1 MAIHFHSLAIKKI
14 TQQTT
19 GCVTLTF
26 AIPEALAPEFNFI
39 QGQNLTLKTNIDGAE
54 IRRSYSICSAPHEQ
68 ELTVAV
74 KKVTGGIFSTY
85 VNDFL
90 EEGMTIDI
98 LPPTGNFYTPLK
110 KENKKSYVAFAAGS
124 GITPIISIIK
134 TTLITE
140 PESNFTLVYSNKSF
154 SSIIFLEELEG
165 LKNKYVNRFNLI
177 NLLSRENADAAIF
190 NGRIDKEK
198 LASLAKLIRYASID
212 DFFICGPYEMI
223 FCVKDFLV
231 QQGIAEGHIHFE
243 LFTSPGQKQYN
254 PTIEADFISSEKTS
268 KVSIMADGR
277 SLTFDV
283 NYTGN
288 SILVEALKYGADLPF
303 ACKAGVCCTCKARLV
318 SGKVRMDV
326 NWGLEKEEIE
336 KGFILTCQSHPI
348 TDEVAIDFDDK

>member
-1 MAIHFHSLAIKKI
+1 MAIHFHSLMIKKI
-14 TQQTT
+14 TPQTA

-26 AIPEALAPEFNFI
+26 DVPEALATEFSFI
-39 QGQNLTLKTNIDGAE
+39 QGQNLTLKTNIEGKE
-54 IRRSYSICSAPHEQ
+54 IRRSYSICSAPQEQ

-74 KKVTGGIFSTY
+74 KKVAGGIFSTY

-90 EEGMTIDI
+90 KAGMTIDV
-98 LPPTGNFYTPLK
+98 LPPTGSFYTPLK
-110 KENKKSYVAFAAGS
+110 KENKKNYVAFAAGS

-134 TTLITE
+134 TTLLTE
-140 PESNFTLVYSNKSF
+140 PESSFTLVYSNKTF
-154 SSIIFLEELEG
+154 NSIIFLEELEG

-177 NLLSRENADAAIF
+177 NLFSRENLDAAIF
-190 NGRIDKEK
+190 NGRIDKDK
-198 LASLAKLIRYASID
+198 LASLAKLIRYAAID
-212 DFFICGPYEMI
+212 DFFICGPHEMI
-223 FCVKDFLV
+223 FCVKEFLV
-231 QQGIAEGHIHFE
+231 QQGVPEGHIHFE
-243 LFTSPGQKQYN
+243 LFTTPGQKQYN
-254 PTIEADFISSEKTS
+254 STIESDFIAIEKSS
-268 KVSIMADGR
+268 KVSITADGR

-288 SILVEALKYGADLPF
+288 SILVEALKHGADLPF

-348 TDEVAIDFDDK
+348 TDEVSIDFDDK

>member
-1 MAIHFHSLAIKKI
+1 MAIHFHPLAIKKI
-14 TQQTT
+14 TQETA

-26 AIPEALAPEFNFI
+26 DIPEALAPEFSFT
-39 QGQNLTLKTNIDGAE
+39 QGQNLTLKTNIEGKE
-54 IRRSYSICSAPHEQ
+54 IRRSYSICSAPQEQ

-74 KKVTGGIFSTY
+74 KRVAGGIFSTY

-90 EEGMTIDI
+90 KAGMTIDV
-98 LPPTGNFYTPLK
+98 LPPTGKFNTPLK
-110 KENKKSYVAFAAGS
+110 KENKKNYVAFAAGS

-134 TTLITE
+134 TTLLTE
-140 PESNFTLVYSNKSF
+140 PESNFTLVYSNKTF
-154 SSIIFLEELEG
+154 NSIIFLEELEG

-177 NLLSRENADAAIF
+177 NLFTREYSDAAIF

-198 LASLAKLIRYASID
+198 LGSLSKIIQYSNTD
-212 DFFICGPYEMI
+212 EFFICGPPEMI

-231 QQGIAEGHIHFE
+231 QLAIPENHIHFE
-243 LFTSPGQKQYN
+243 LFTTPGQKQHN
-254 PTIEADFISSEKTS
+254 TAIESNYIASEKSS
-268 KVSIMADGR
+268 KVSITADGR

-288 SILVEALKYGADLPF
+288 SILTEALKHGADLPF
-303 ACKAGVCCTCKARLV
+303 ACKAGVCCTCKARLI

-326 NWGLEKEEIE
+326 NWGLEAEEID

>member
-14 TQQTT
+14 SQQTT

-26 AIPEALAPEFNFI
+26 AVPEALAPEFKFI
-39 QGQNLTLKTNIDGAE
+39 QGQSLTLKTNIDGAE

-74 KKVTGGIFSTY
+74 KKVTAGVFSTY

-90 EEGMTIDI
+90 REGMTIDV

-140 PESNFTLVYSNKSF
+140 PESNFTLVYSNKTF
-154 SSIIFLEELEG
+154 NAVIFLEELEG

-177 NLLSRENADAAIF
+177 NLFSRENSDAAIF

-198 LASLAKLIRYASID
+198 LASLAKLIRYAYID
-212 DFFICGPYEMI
+212 DFFICGPHEMI
-223 FCVKDFLV
+223 FCVKEFLV
-231 QQGIAEGHIHFE
+231 QQGVAEGHIHFE
-243 LFTSPGQKQYN
+243 LFTAPGLRQHN
-254 PTIEADFISSEKTS
+254 PTIKSDFISSEKSS
-268 KVSIMADGR
+268 KVLITADGR

-288 SILVEALKYGADLPF
+288 SILVEALKHGADLPF
-303 ACKAGVCCTCKARLV
+303 ACKAGVCCTCKARLI

-326 NWGLEKEEIE
+326 NWGLEKDEIE
-336 KGFILTCQSHPI
+336 KGFILTCQSHPL
-348 TDEVAIDFDDK
+348 TDEVAINFDDK